1 MCKKFILCL
10 NIEHSLMLRKIRI
23 VVAVAVLMCVT
34 ALFIDFTGFAVRWF
48 GWLASLQFVPA
59 VMALNVIALAVLL
72 LITVVMGR
80 VYCSVIC
87 PLGIMQD
94 CINWMRSH
102 VGPRRS
108 RRNRFGYTKALTVAR
123 IGVLAL
129 FALLIITGVT
139 YLAGLLDPY
148 SGYGRIASALIAPV
162 YDGVNNVLAAEAEGR
177 GSYAFYRVDSAP
189 VMWPVMTVA
198 LLTLAVV
205 GLMSWFGGRRYCN
218 TICPV
223 GTILGCL
230 SRISLLRPVIDT
242 SKCNGCRSCERNC
255 KASCIDASSH
265 SVDYS
270 RCVACM
276 DCIDNCRQGAISFTF
291 RNFKRG
297 VAEATSHPVD
307 TTRRTFLT
315 AGAVIA
321 GAAAANAAG
330 GKLHDGGLAPVVP
343 KTVPVR
349 KGRIAPPGAV
359 SVANLQR
366 RCTACQA
373 CIANCPNGVLRPS
386 MDLASLLQPE
396 VGYEHG
402 YCRPE
407 CTRCS
412 EVCPAGAILKIDE
425 AEKSAIH
432 IGYAHVDYER
442 CLSVSEG
449 VNCGKCSRKCP
460 AGAIEMVA
468 VDPSDADGSRLMP
481 VVNESRCIGCGA
493 CENLCPVSPVSAIVV
508 SGYEIHR
515 ID

>member
-1 MCKKFILCL
+1 
-10 NIEHSLMLRKIRI
+10 MLRKIRI
-23 VVAVAVLMCVT
+23 FVAIAALICIT
-34 ALFIDFTGFAVRWF
+34 ALFTDFTGTAARWW
-48 GWLASLQFVPA
+48 GWLAKIQFVPA
-59 VMALNVIALAVLL
+59 MLALNIVALAVLV

-94 CINWMRSH
+94 CINWVRSH
-102 VGPRRS
+102 TGARGA
-108 RRNRFGYTKALTVAR
+108 RRNRFGYRKPLTAVR
-123 IGVLAL
+123 LGVLAL
-129 FALLIITGVT
+129 FVVLIAFGFT

-148 SGYGRIASALIAPV
+148 SGYGRIASALIAPL
-162 YDGVNNVLAAEAEGR
+162 YDGVNNVLAAEAEGY
-177 GSYAFYRVDSAP
+177 GSYAFYRVDTP
-189 VMWPVMTVA
+189 PMVWPVLAIA

-223 GTILGCL
+223 GTILGYL
-230 SRISLLRPVIDT
+230 SKISLLRLVIDT

-276 DCIDNCRQGAISFTF
+276 DCIDNCRQGAISYTF
-291 RNFKRG
+291 RNSKSKRG
-297 VAEATSHPVD
+297 VAEGTESSVD
-307 TTRRTFLT
+307 KTRRTFLAT
-315 AGAVIA
+315 GAVIA
-321 GAAAANAAG
+321 GTAAVNAAG
-330 GKLHDGGLAPVVP
+330 GKLHDGGLAPIVP
-343 KTVPVR
+343 KTTPVR
-349 KGRIAPPGAV
+349 KGRIVPPGAV
-359 SVANLQR
+359 SVANLER
-366 RCTACQA
+366 RCTACQL
-373 CIANCPNGVLRPS
+373 CISNCPNGVLRPS
-386 MDLASLLQPE
+386 MDVASLLQPE

-412 EVCPAGAILKIDE
+412 EVCPAGAMLKIDE

-432 IGYAHVDYER
+432 IGYAHVDYDR
-442 CLSVSEG
+442 CLSASEG

-460 AGAIEMVA
+460 VGAITMTA
-468 VDPSDADGSRLMP
+468 VDPSDADGSRMMP

-515 ID
+515 IN